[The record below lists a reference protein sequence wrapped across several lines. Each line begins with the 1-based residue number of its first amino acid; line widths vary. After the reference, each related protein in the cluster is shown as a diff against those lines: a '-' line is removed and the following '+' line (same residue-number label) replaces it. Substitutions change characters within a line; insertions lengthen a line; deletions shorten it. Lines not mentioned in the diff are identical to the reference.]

1 MQQRQRKFRQMSHFI
16 PVSVSNVLYYRI
28 FLPASQRRRQSA
40 RFVKRGATGCEK
52 CSVKCRDVN

>member
-1 MQQRQRKFRQMSHFI
+1 MSHFI

-40 RFVKRGATGCEK
+40 RFVKRGATGVREM
-52 CSVKCRDVN
+52 